1 MSDFEIVTTTAGAV
15 SIRNTV
21 VNEIMHNPVGPWRE
35 ANDLYIKQSRLQD
48 RLMRPTDG
56 DLVLFDVGLGAASN
70 ALAAI
75 HARLNLSVP
84 QGRRLHIV
92 SFENNLELL
101 RFALANAHRF
111 DHMRGFEAAITTLLD
126 TYHWVSACGR
136 VVWDLRP
143 GDFLELI
150 DREITRA
157 ELVFYD
163 PYSPAVNQEMWT
175 LEAFKKLHSKCCQG
189 LQGASLYTYSI
200 ATPVRS
206 AMLLAGFFVGHG
218 IPTGLKHETTEFATR
233 VQLLADPVGIDWY
246 GRWVRSHTQLPY
258 GTSQE
263 DAGDTRDRLNLH
275 PQIAPYKD
283 LGKELIKAAFPGRKW
298 DC

>member
-15 SIRNTV
+15 SIRNIV

-35 ANDLYIKQSRLQD
+35 ANDLYIKQSRFEE
-48 RLMRPTDG
+48 RLLAPTED
-56 DLVLFDVGLGAASN
+56 DFVLFDVGLGAASN

-75 HARLNLSVP
+75 HARLNLDHA

-101 RFALANAHRF
+101 RFALANANAF
-111 DHMRGFEAAITTLLD
+111 DHMRGFEEALTTLLE
-126 TYHWVSACGR
+126 TNHWESPTGLVT
-136 VVWDLRP
+136 WDLRP
-143 GDFLELI
+143 GDFLELV
-150 DREITRA
+150 DHETYYP

-175 LEAFKKLHSKCCQG
+175 LDAFAKLRAKCG
-189 LQGASLYTYSI
+189 DSPRGTTLYTYSI

-218 IPTGLKHETTEFATR
+218 IPTGLKNETTEFATD
-233 VQLLADPVGIDWY
+233 LTSLAKPISKDWY
-246 GRWVRSHTQLPY
+246 GRWIRSQSPLPY
-258 GTSQE
+258 TTKPE
-263 DAGDTRDRLNLH
+263 DAASIRERLNQH
-275 PQIAPYKD
+275 PQLAPFKD

-298 DC
+298 D